1 MGGVVKERSRLL
13 PRCSRGP
20 ACKVPVHIHEG
31 KIVCF
36 RVVCWYFVDATE
48 ERRQREGG
56 MLCCDGRHMHASVP
70 LVCGGAP
77 EGNICPSPGL
87 TVSSKHEAF
96 GGPLLFVSICI
107 SFLCINKDL
116 AI

>member
-1 MGGVVKERSRLL
+1 MGWSKSGQ
-13 PRCSRGP
+13 CSCQDAAGGP
-20 ACKVPVHIHEG
+20 APAKFLFIFMRA

-48 ERRQREGG
+48 VSFRGRGACFAVMGGTCRR
-56 MLCCDGRHMHASVP
+56 A

-87 TVSSKHEAF
+87 TVSKHEAF
-96 GGPLLFVSICI
+96 GGPLLFVPICI
-107 SFLCINKDL
+107 SFLSINKDL